1 MFRRRPK
8 AAPEPDASSQAER
21 RKRGKAAPPGPLS
34 DPEPRTETGDG
45 AVEGESSEPWYRQS
59 GPLFDESF
67 RDSPPATPPPDD
79 ETAATV
85 FAPPL
90 PADPAASGVPPS
102 VPIIQRVGQVTDP
115 GPLGE
120 EMRSAF
126 EPPAAAAAADDE
138 PAADDETGGDEPAAD
153 QDAAGDETAGDQPAA
168 DQDAADDA
176 AASTVDDSAAGGA
189 AQPQEA
195 QRPWAPPA
203 APAPH
208 PEPGFGLDDAEAA
221 EDDGR
226 PLIDFHAGATS
237 DDEASG
243 ADAYGTAGD
252 DIAAAH
258 DDAGDGDDTG
268 GTAAHDDE
276 TGDGDG
282 DGDDTGGT
290 EAYDETG
297 DGIAEPH
304 DGTGAGDAEAGDSET
319 GEDALEPPSGDAET
333 GEDALEPPPDD
344 AEPGDIVDD
353 ATPEDDAPPDDAAP
367 EGDDESA
374 PDEGTPDASALA
386 ATAPSSEVAQQEP
399 PMVVPVRG
407 YYIARTEDTLR
418 SVAAQFLNAPERWSE
433 LRALNA
439 AYPGIADL
447 DPDELVPEGAALA
460 LPGDPLPWGRP
471 DPVYLW
477 TLAETFLYTAW
488 GREPAPEEVVPFWRG
503 LTQGALPE
511 GEQRPLG
518 AELPGIAEIA
528 ARSDQPGDETPTE
541 AAAPPVPPAAFE
553 MPAVTEAEADTA
565 DIDLERAPEA
575 TAEEPATAEPAAEA
589 EDKTTEAAQVE
600 PVAEA
605 EDETTEAAQV
615 EPVAAETPA
624 DEPDIDDHVDAA
636 DLDADRA
643 DSDFVSEAAADAAD
657 VGPEQAPEA
666 TTEVVAEAEAEA
678 KDEPEQTPEVAT
690 AGLAVADAEAEADA
704 EDGPDSEPVPEAAA
718 APVDAPVDISEAPAD
733 DHGTV
738 PADAAEAPQQP
749 AHDTAELA
757 GLVQAVEEAIEEGAQ
772 AIAEGEPDVEHRAED
787 ITVDLPPADVPEVGP
802 DVAPEPDMAP
812 AADVVDTGFVEQVEE
827 TAAEPVEPPPMFDEW
842 PADPSAPPPHP
853 DPSAP
858 YAGMP
863 SVGTAGAPPLPPET
877 EAPRAPQFMPS
888 VTSSTPGGLTTAA
901 QTSPVG
907 RSLAGTA
914 VGDAM
919 LLWQLARRRRQG
931 QRAAGAPD
939 AIEQSLLQSAGS
951 ESLEL
956 IEAAMRH
963 LRAVTV
969 GQQRPEPSVLAVR
982 SGTYGFEVLLDRP
995 VPTPPGWR
1003 SASGGYV
1010 LELPQ
1015 GVTAR
1020 DLGAIGQGPSLCPAL
1035 VPVGNTFE
1043 GPLLLNLE
1051 RLGCLAISGPGA
1063 AAVGLL
1069 GAIVGALG
1077 SSPMAGHMRITAV
1090 GLESAASMI
1099 GWEAVSFASYDS
1111 PELESLLANAYGPG
1125 DGVIDVLVI
1134 GPGNDLL
1141 IQRAGQV
1148 ATAAGSRLSLVGATS
1163 AVSAR
1168 WPWRIHVDGTG
1179 TAVVHPISITM
1190 TAARAVP
1197 SETLAPLGGAVP
1209 GGIDPAGLR

>member
-8 AAPEPDASSQAER
+8 AAPEPDASSRAER
-21 RKRGKAAPPGPLS
+21 RKRGEAAPPGPLS

-126 EPPAAAAAADDE
+126 EPVPATADDDE

-153 QDAAGDETAGDQPAA
+153 QDAASDEIADDQSAA
-168 DQDAADDA
+168 DHVSADDA
-176 AASTVDDSAAGGA
+176 AASTLDDSAAGGA
-189 AQPQEA
+189 AQPQEV
-195 QRPWAPPA
+195 QPPWAPPA

-208 PEPGFGLDDAEAA
+208 PEPGFGLDDTEAA

-226 PLIDFHAGATS
+226 PLIDFDAGAAPE
-237 DDEASG
+237 DEASS

-268 GTAAHDDE
+268 DTAAHD
-276 TGDGDG
+276 
-282 DGDDTGGT
+282 
-290 EAYDETG
+290 DETG

-353 ATPEDDAPPDDAAP
+353 ATPEDDAPPGDAAP
-367 EGDDESA
+367 EHDDESA
-374 PDEGTPDASALA
+374 PDEGTPDASALP

-553 MPAVTEAEADTA
+553 MPAVTETEAGATDV
-565 DIDLERAPEA
+565 DLERAPEA
-575 TAEEPATAEPAAEA
+575 TAEEPAAAEPAAEA
-589 EDKTTEAAQVE
+589 D
-600 PVAEA
+600 
-605 EDETTEAAQV
+605 DETTEAEQAELV
-615 EPVAAETPA
+615 AEADDETEAATIEPVAAETPA
-624 DEPDIDDHVDAA
+624 DEPDVDDHVDAA
-636 DLDADRA
+636 DLDVDRADGDA
-643 DSDFVSEAAADAAD
+643 DSDFVSEAAADTAD

-666 TTEVVAEAEAEA
+666 TAEVVADAEATAE
-678 KDEPEQTPEVAT
+678 DEPEQTPEVAT
-690 AGLAVADAEAEADA
+690 ADPAVADAEAE
-704 EDGPDSEPVPEAAA
+704 PD
-718 APVDAPVDISEAPAD
+718 
-733 DHGTV
+733 
-738 PADAAEAPQQP
+738 AEAPQP
-749 AHDTAELA
+749 VHDTAELA

-772 AIAEGEPDVEHRAED
+772 AVAEGELD
-787 ITVDLPPADVPEVGP
+787 I
-802 DVAPEPDMAP
+802 
-812 AADVVDTGFVEQVEE
+812 EE
-827 TAAEPVEPPPMFDEW
+827 TTAEPEPVEPPPVFDEW
-842 PADPSAPPPHP
+842 SADPSAPPPHLDPTPLPPPP

-1099 GWEAVSFASYDS
+1099 GWEAVSLASYDS

-1197 SETLAPLGGAVP
+1197 SETLAPLGGASP
-1209 GGIDPAGLR
+1209 SDIDPAGLR